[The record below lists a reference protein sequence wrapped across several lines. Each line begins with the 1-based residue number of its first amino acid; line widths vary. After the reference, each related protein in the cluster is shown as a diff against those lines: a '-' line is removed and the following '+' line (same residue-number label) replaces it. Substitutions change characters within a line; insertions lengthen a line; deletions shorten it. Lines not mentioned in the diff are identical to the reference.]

1 VVLFHSVYQ
10 DLEAWH
16 GDMQSRLRLIP
27 DPSETLKYKPTC
39 TAIQQLQV
47 HQYMYTH
54 SSSSSTAEVNG
65 ICVYLCAY
73 VFKVMYIIC
82 TCAHMLYMCMYYMLL
97 YLETAASQP
106 ILVLQREEVSVV

>member
-1 VVLFHSVYQ
+1 MCGVGVSVVLFHSVYQ

-16 GDMQSRLRLIP
+16 GDIQSRLRLIP

-47 HQYMYTH
+47 NQYMCTH
-54 SSSSSTAEVNG
+54 SSCSSTAEVNG

-73 VFKVMYIIC
+73 MYVFKVMHLRTHAVY
-82 TCAHMLYMCMYYMLL
+82 MYVLYVPVKR
-97 YLETAASQP
+97 A
-106 ILVLQREEVSVV
+106 

>member
-1 VVLFHSVYQ
+1 METRLPKCGVSVLVVLFHSVYQ

-16 GDMQSRLRLIP
+16 ADMQSRLRLIP
-27 DPSETLKYKPTC
+27 DSSETLKYKPTC

-54 SSSSSTAEVNG
+54 SSCNLTTEVNG
-65 ICVYLCAY
+65 ICVYMCISVLMY

-82 TCAHMLYMCMYYMLL
+82 TCAYMLYVL
-97 YLETAASQP
+97 YVPVKSA
-106 ILVLQREEVSVV
+106 